1 MYFSVCVVSF
11 SLAPF
16 KYYMSLPASYLRKG
30 GLKQGILALLK
41 KQKQKD
47 LSFEIELR
55 ECLGQNEKSVEVFSN
70 CIEIL

>member
-1 MYFSVCVVSF
+1 
-11 SLAPF
+11 
-16 KYYMSLPASYLRKG
+16 MSLPASYLRKG